1 MNSRAELL
9 TDARRAPDMA
19 GSVCVKP
26 DFALFAARIRAEAT
40 DNWDDKVAVDR
51 FVGQGGLFGR
61 GSGRLVG
68 SGTVL
73 IEPADS
79 EGESVR
85 MAARRGVVLA
95 TGTQPSAP
103 PIPGLAK
110 TVRCFHGSDGHF
122 LLHRTA
128 NMGAC
133 AHLRCASRRLAQSRH
148 RGCRLRRPLKC
159 LDVKRQGGSG
169 WRSRSRRCLVRAHG
183 RPRRRSLRR

>member
-1 MNSRAELL
+1 
-9 TDARRAPDMA
+9 MA

-51 FVGQGGLFGR
+51 FVGQGGRFVR

-68 SGTVL
+68 SGTIL

-95 TGTQPSAP
+95 TGTQPSAL

-110 TVRCFHGSDGHF
+110 TVLGASTDR
-122 LLHRTA
+122 
-128 NMGAC
+128 MGISFC
-133 AHLRCASRRLAQSRH
+133 TELRIWEPVLTCVALVNDWPSL
-148 RGCRLRRPLKC
+148 GIV
-159 LDVKRQGGSG
+159 DVGFVG
-169 WRSRSRRCLVRAHG
+169 L
-183 RPRRRSLRR
+183 